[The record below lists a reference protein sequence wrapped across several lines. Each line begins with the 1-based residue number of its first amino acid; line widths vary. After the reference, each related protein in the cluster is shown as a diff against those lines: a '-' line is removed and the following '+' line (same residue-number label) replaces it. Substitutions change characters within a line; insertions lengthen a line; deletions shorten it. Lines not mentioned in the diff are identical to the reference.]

1 MPKTLSWEV
10 GALGYERKKSYSKIY
25 TVLPKDRRKI
35 AYDPEK
41 AEVIISATSGRLL
54 IITVL

>member
-25 TVLPKDRRKI
+25 KVLPKDR
-35 AYDPEK
+35 EK
-41 AEVIISATSGRLL
+41 LPMIQKKLRL
-54 IITVL
+54 